1 MIHDFM
7 TLGELKEK
15 SFLFV
20 LNFEENL
27 VQKNDYLILVF
38 IIFIERLKL
47 FPSHNFYVYYDS

>member
-1 MIHDFM
+1 M